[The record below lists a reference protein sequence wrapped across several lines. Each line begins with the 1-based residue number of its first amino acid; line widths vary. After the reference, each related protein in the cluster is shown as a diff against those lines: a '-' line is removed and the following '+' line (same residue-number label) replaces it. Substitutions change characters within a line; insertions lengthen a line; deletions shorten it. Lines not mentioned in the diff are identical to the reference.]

1 MHGDAAN
8 RCANVPLPRRDDAW
22 IEANWVTR
30 AFSVLAE
37 PARSPSWP
45 PTASYAI
52 GGREGE
58 RAGADSKQ
66 TENALAT
73 RRFA

>member
-1 MHGDAAN
+1 MQPTVARMSLSHAAT
-8 RCANVPLPRRDDAW
+8 LPGSKQD
-22 IEANWVTR
+22 WVTR

-37 PARSPSWP
+37 SARSASWP
-45 PTASYAI
+45 PTGSYAI
-52 GGREGE
+52 GGREGK

-66 TENALAT
+66 TENAT